1 MGYFWQKFGK
11 ILATFVSSFLAALFL
26 KSDRLETKLEL
37 RSSKSTLHNRFFF
50 AENRKNICSNI
61 LIFITLLFWDP
72 VNFTSST
79 ASEASREVA
88 NLTERKNPPTP
99 VYGVKEFVC
108 LSVINSKL

>member
-79 ASEASREVA
+79 LSTYPTASEASREVA
-88 NLTERKNPPTP
+88 NLTERKNPPSP
-99 VYGVKEFVC
+99 V
-108 LSVINSKL
+108 